1 MSEVG
6 SFDSLRASKGAFSE
20 FLDTYSKEE
29 NKSSAQKGKL
39 FYISVANKHPIK
51 LKCNFT

>member
-39 FYISVANKHPIK
+39 FYGLVWQTNIQLN
-51 LKCNFT
+51 